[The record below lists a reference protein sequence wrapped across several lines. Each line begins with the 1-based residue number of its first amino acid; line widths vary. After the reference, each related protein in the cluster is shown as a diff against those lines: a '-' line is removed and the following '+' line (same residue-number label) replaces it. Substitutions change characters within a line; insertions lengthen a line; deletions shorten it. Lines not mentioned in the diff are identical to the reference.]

1 MSSTAA
7 PSQVQRAS
15 FMAQSKL
22 IALLFALSGMSYFDR
37 VALSIAG
44 PDIMKE
50 FQLSE
55 VHMGYI
61 YSAFLLSYTILMTP
75 GGRLADRFGGR
86 LVLLVSGLGAGL
98 FTGLTALCGP
108 SGLGAYF
115 GTVPAFL
122 LIRIAFGASSA
133 PLYPSCGRLIAAWIP
148 PRQQARALSI
158 VVSAASIGAAAA
170 PLAFSW
176 LIGAFGWRICFWFAA
191 VLTVLLISI
200 CYVWLQ
206 EPLPGHQLPSLAAG
220 HTTASAWRLLL
231 MNRHLLLITS
241 SYFALNYFQY
251 IFYYWIYYYFGE
263 IRKLGKDQ
271 TTFATTVLFISM
283 AIMTPIGGIL
293 SDGAVRRLGLKNGK
307 RVVPIIAMI
316 FSAVLLYAGAGGW
329 GMAATVTLLALAVGC
344 ATAPEG
350 AFWSTAIHV
359 GQPHV
364 GAASAIMNCGG
375 NVGGMLAPILTPLIA
390 TRFGWS
396 GGLYFAS
403 ALVMA
408 GMLAWF
414 FIDPT
419 KSAGGMPADDPGY
432 L

>member
-1 MSSTAA
+1 
-7 PSQVQRAS
+7 
-15 FMAQSKL
+15 
-22 IALLFALSGMSYFDR
+22 
-37 VALSIAG
+37 
-44 PDIMKE
+44 IMKE
-50 FQLSE
+50 FHLPEIQ
-55 VHMGYI
+55 MGYI

-75 GGRLADRFGGR
+75 GGWLADRFGGR

-108 SGLGAYF
+108 SGLGAFF
-115 GTVPAFL
+115 GVVPAFL
-122 LIRIAFGASSA
+122 LIRIAFGAWSA
-133 PLYPSCGRLIAAWIP
+133 PLYPSCGRLVAVWIP
-148 PRQQARALSI
+148 PNQQARALSI
-158 VVSAASIGAAAA
+158 IVSAAPIGAAAA
-170 PLAFSW
+170 PIAFSR
-176 LIGAFGWRICFWFAA
+176 LIVAFGWRSCFWVAGL
-191 VLTVLLISI
+191 VTLVLISI
-200 CYVWLQ
+200 CYIWLR
-206 EPLPGHQLPSLAAG
+206 EPPLVHQVSAPSSG
-220 HTTASAWRLLL
+220 HTTRNEWRLLL
-231 MNRHLLLITS
+231 TNRHLLLITG

-271 TTFATTVLFISM
+271 TTFATTALFISM
-283 AIMTPIGGIL
+283 AVMTPIGGIL
-293 SDGAVRRLGLKNGK
+293 SDRAVRRLGLKNGK
-307 RVVPIIAMI
+307 RIVPIVAMI
-316 FSAVLLYAGAGGW
+316 LSAVLLYAGAGGW
-329 GMAATVTLLALAVGC
+329 GIAATVALLAVAVGC

-364 GAASAIMNCGG
+364 GAASGIMNCGG

-403 ALVMA
+403 GLVMA

-419 KSAGGMPADDPGY
+419 KSARGMLADDPAY